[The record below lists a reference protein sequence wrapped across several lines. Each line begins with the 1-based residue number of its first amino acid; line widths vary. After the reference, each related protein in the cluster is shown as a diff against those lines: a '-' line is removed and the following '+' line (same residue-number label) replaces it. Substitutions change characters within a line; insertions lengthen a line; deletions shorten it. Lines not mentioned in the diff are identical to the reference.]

1 MKKLAGILVVLM
13 AALMAACGT
22 QTSEEPNKNEAS
34 GVEFTD
40 VLSNIKDQVAA
51 DLKADGVEEM
61 SQVYQEVD
69 LKETADENSPAAIWI
84 EKMKLNP
91 ESLANGT
98 VIAALMNV
106 KSDEIIVLEAKDEKQ
121 VSDLKASLENELA
134 AQVQTWEQY
143 LPDQYEKVKD
153 NKIVTKGK
161 FLLYV
166 TYENPEAIEK
176 AFNESF

>member
-1 MKKLAGILVVLM
+1 MKKLAGILVIFM
-13 AALMAACGT
+13 AVLMAACGN
-22 QTSEEPNKNEAS
+22 QTADESNNDEATE
-34 GVEFTD
+34 VEFTD
-40 VLSNIKDQVAA
+40 IISNIKDQVTT

-69 LKETADENSPAAIWI
+69 LTETEDENSAADIWI

-91 ESLANGT
+91 ESLENGT
-98 VIAALMNV
+98 VIAALMSV
-106 KSDEIIVLEAKDEKQ
+106 KSDEIILLEAKDEKQ
-121 VSDLKASLENELA
+121 VSELKASLENELA

-143 LPDQYEKVKD
+143 LLDQYEKVKD
-153 NKIVTKGK
+153 NKIVTKGN

-176 AFNESF
+176 AFNDSF